1 MTLRVM
7 PGSQQIGLAAEVMNS
22 HAKIPA
28 QKKQGMCVCAPDP
41 CRFSCTIH
49 TTPSCVS
56 KYHGVQLTRS
66 CFHPNVSTIRLT
78 KDVFLVYHWTTKSSY
93 SFEIDHREE
102 GPSLLET
109 KSRCSSALLGVSS
122 SVPMTLFVS
131 V

>member
-1 MTLRVM
+1 MKQPTFSMTLRVR

-22 HAKIPA
+22 HAKIPV
-28 QKKQGMCVCAPDP
+28 QKKQGMCVCAPDS

-78 KDVFLVYHWTTKSSY
+78 KDVFLVHHRTTKSSY
-93 SFEIDHREE
+93 SFEI
-102 GPSLLET
+102 GLNSTCLLDKGAPRGWKRRVDAEAT
-109 KSRCSSALLGVSS
+109 S
-122 SVPMTLFVS
+122 
-131 V
+131 